1 MLLSSK
7 PKEDMNTLLSDF
19 RALDLVILR
28 GQTFSLLFCPER
40 FVLMKLSDEGLAAA
54 ELALAVD
61 CSDTLEDD
69 KNINL
74 FLQTAVNYVSAF
86 GRVEISSTELA
97 LSMSATQTLP
107 KLVLMVNNYCNLKCA
122 YCYEHGTA
130 FKDPARCITQSSIRT
145 TIDKCYEF
153 FNAIG
158 TVMFIGGEPTLSEN
172 AIEEACEYSLSKAS
186 ILKREKPTFGM
197 ITNGVKISEYLHQV
211 IDRYEIQVTFS
222 VDGPKATND
231 LVRIRHD
238 GSGSYDALSAN
249 IKRYARNH
257 PDKLSIESTVTRAQS
272 ETGLSVSELLT
283 FISDEFGVNTPH
295 IAIAGLPT
303 GHPLMPIY
311 QEAAGLD
318 KDFSAAIDLS
328 VINILADMT
337 SGDSSFHRPRI
348 SFVADMMRALAS
360 KSATIA
366 MCSAGTAQI
375 VVDSRA
381 DVYPCWMFAG
391 NAAFRMGNIVS
402 DSIVKILGSS
412 VVSRVR
418 SNTKMTNANCSKCY
432 ARFVC
437 HACIGNN
444 QNTTGAIEKMD
455 PRFCDTTRN
464 SLVTILSAIVTAHA
478 DPEQWKKIILAA

>member
-1 MLLSSK
+1 
-7 PKEDMNTLLSDF
+7 
-19 RALDLVILR
+19 
-28 GQTFSLLFCPER
+28 
-40 FVLMKLSDEGLAAA
+40 
-54 ELALAVD
+54 
-61 CSDTLEDD
+61 
-69 KNINL
+69 
-74 FLQTAVNYVSAF
+74 
-86 GRVEISSTELA
+86 
-97 LSMSATQTLP
+97 
-107 KLVLMVNNYCNLKCA
+107 
-122 YCYEHGTA
+122 
-130 FKDPARCITQSSIRT
+130 
-145 TIDKCYEF
+145 
-153 FNAIG
+153 
-158 TVMFIGGEPTLSEN
+158 
-172 AIEEACEYSLSKAS
+172 
-186 ILKREKPTFGM
+186 
-197 ITNGVKISEYLHQV
+197 
-211 IDRYEIQVTFS
+211 
-222 VDGPKATND
+222 
-231 LVRIRHD
+231 
-238 GSGSYDALSAN
+238 
-249 IKRYARNH
+249 
-257 PDKLSIESTVTRAQS
+257 
-272 ETGLSVSELLT
+272 
-283 FISDEFGVNTPH
+283 
-295 IAIAGLPT
+295 
-303 GHPLMPIY
+303 
-311 QEAAGLD
+311 
-318 KDFSAAIDLS
+318 
-328 VINILADMT
+328 MT